1 MQTIP
6 RKSKISEIV
15 IEITFVFFEIFHNF
29 THLQTEKFNLTTR
42 SNIQGVG

>member
-15 IEITFVFFEIFHNF
+15 IATLVFFEIFHNF